1 MTRKLEELF
10 NLPAADVLGQATSAE
25 EAVENAKAADE
36 ATAEIKTNQTALAA
50 ADAAIDKI
58 DAALPTVKDLEA
70 SDNEMDAIAKLA
82 QDTFTDLVD
91 LSMNVEPRFSGP
103 ILQSA
108 SVLLGHAL
116 TAKMAKMDKKLKMVD
131 LQLKKARLDQSAE
144 KGAVGNAIEGKGMVL
159 DRNELLKSILN
170 NTSKTDK

>member
-10 NLPAADVLGQATSAE
+10 DLPPADVLGQATTPE
-25 EAVENAKAADE
+25 EAVENAKEQIEENKAAL
-36 ATAEIKTNQTALAA
+36 TEINSN
-50 ADAAIDKI
+50 IDKI
-58 DAALPTVKDLEA
+58 DAALPTVRDLEA
-70 SDNEMDAIAKLA
+70 SDAEMDELAKLA
-82 QDTFTDLVD
+82 QDTFTDLID

-108 SVLLGHAL
+108 STLLGHAV

-131 LQLKKARLDQSAE
+131 LQLKKMKLDQTASKDAT
-144 KGAVGNAIEGKGMVL
+144 ANAIEGKGMIL

-170 NTSKTDK
+170 NTPKADK

>member
-10 NLPAADVLGQATSAE
+10 NLPAADVLGQATTAE
-25 EAVENAKAADE
+25 EAVANAKS
-36 ATAEIKTNQTALAA
+36 AEETKTEIANNQTALAA

-131 LQLKKARLDQSAE
+131 LQLKKARLDQTAE
-144 KGAVGNAIEGKGMVL
+144 KGGAAVIEGKGMVM
-159 DRNELLKSILN
+159 DRNELLRSLLN
-170 NTSKTDK
+170 NTPKTDK